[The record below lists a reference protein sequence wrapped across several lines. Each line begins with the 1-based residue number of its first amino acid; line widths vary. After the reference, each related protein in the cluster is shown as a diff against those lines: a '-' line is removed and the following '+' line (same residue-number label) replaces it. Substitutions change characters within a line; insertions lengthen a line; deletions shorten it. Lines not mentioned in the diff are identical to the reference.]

1 MILIKNGRVIDP
13 LSGLDAKKDL
23 LIKEN
28 NIIEIEDS
36 IREKE
41 EYKIIDATGLII
53 APGLIDV
60 HVHFRDPGQTYKEDM
75 VTGSEAAAR
84 GGFTTVVCM
93 ANTSPVVDNV
103 ETLKSIL
110 EKTKDLK
117 IEVLQAATV
126 TKGMEGK
133 VINDLSGLKEA
144 GAAGFTDDG
153 KPIMDASIL
162 KKAMEISKELD
173 MPISLHEEDPSL
185 IQENGINKFSPS
197 IAEDVMVSRDASIG
211 IAVGSKLNIQHIS
224 SGVAVEAIRWGKK
237 MGANIFAEVTPHHF
251 TLTEDAIEKHGSLA
265 KMNPPL
271 RTSWDKEKIIEGLRD
286 GTIDMIATDHAPHTK
301 EEKSGDMSK
310 APSGIIGLETAL
322 ALSITNLVDKG
333 HLSMIDML
341 QKLTVNPA
349 KLYNLDR
356 GFIKKDKR
364 ADLVIFAPDQ
374 EYLVEDFASKSWNS
388 PFLGEKLRGK
398 VRYTISDGNIVYKD
412 NIKESF

>member
-1 MILIKNGRVIDP
+1 MLLIKNGRVIDP

-23 LIKEN
+23 LIKGN

-36 IREKE
+36 IENME
-41 EYKIIDATGLII
+41 EYRLIDAEGLII

-60 HVHFRDPGQTYKEDM
+60 HVHFRDPGQTHKEDM
-75 VTGSEAAAR
+75 VSGSEAAAR

-103 ETLKSIL
+103 ETLKSVL

-126 TKGMEGK
+126 TRGMEGK
-133 VINDLSGLKEA
+133 IINDLKTLKEA

-162 KKAMEISKELD
+162 KRAMEISKELD
-173 MPISLHEEDPSL
+173 MPISLHEEDPCL
-185 IQENGINKFSPS
+185 IQQNGMNKFSPS
-197 IAEDVMVSRDASIG
+197 IAEDVMVSRDAALA
-211 IAVGSKLNIQHIS
+211 IAIHARLNVQHIS

-237 MGANIFAEVTPHHF
+237 MGANLFAEVTPHHF

-271 RTSWDKEKIIEGLRD
+271 RTPWDREMIIKGLQD
-286 GTIDMIATDHAPHTK
+286 GTIDIIATDHAPHTE
-301 EEKSGDMSK
+301 EEKSGDISK
-310 APSGIIGLETAL
+310 APSGIIGLETSL

-341 QKLTVNPA
+341 EKLTVNPA

-356 GFIKKDKR
+356 GAIAEDHR
-364 ADLVIFAPDQ
+364 ADLVIFAPEE
-374 EYLVEDFASKSWNS
+374 EYLVEEFASKSCNS
-388 PFLGEKLRGK
+388 PFIGEKLKGK
-398 VRYTISDGNIVYKD
+398 VKYTISKGQVVYKD
-412 NIKESF
+412 L